1 MTEDTTFKDGL
12 TNVANALVQRRS
24 GQVTNRISHIK
35 MDEQEMREAAKTGLG
50 NKIVSLKTGYALND
64 TLNFKDVSDK
74 AIYEKHLQKHVKQAV
89 RDMLAYGRG
98 CIVMIEHGAN
108 LAQPRRGEVDLT
120 KTTFKALSGDII
132 RGQTASMDL
141 LSPRYMMPVAY
152 NARGRTFHHSRVIDF
167 TYVNP
172 PETEAAQYFYGGISE
187 FEMIRAQFINDG
199 IVERASGTIVEKNST
214 IFHKMEGFKEQLQS
228 GNDEDII
235 RYYSMLADLRSIY
248 GDGLID
254 ANDDVVSVAQ
264 ALANLADVDQ
274 ITLRRL
280 AMVTGIPVSVLVG
293 EAVRGLNGTGDNER
307 AIMHDTIEALQSD
320 FILEPLNELFAAC
333 GMQYVEF
340 KDNQGGTPNERLD
353 FETKAIENASKL
365 YEMGEDHR
373 KYLQTAGVIEVDT
386 FDEFFAAQE
395 AAEIEVDGNIYESEE
410 ESVDPTKALNGAQ
423 VTAILEIMARVTRGE
438 ITKDTAVRIMQTAF
452 PVSHEEAVQLM
463 ADAIEGEARPS
474 EQD

>member
-12 TNVANALVQRRS
+12 TNVVNALVQRRS

-89 RDMLAYGRG
+89 RDMLAYGRC

-120 KTTFKALSGDII
+120 KTTFKAISGDII

-167 TYVNP
+167 TYVKP
-172 PETEAAQYFYGGISE
+172 PEIEAAQYYYGGISE

-214 IFHKMEGFKEQLQS
+214 VFHKMEGFKEQLQS
-228 GNDEDII
+228 GNDEAII
-235 RYYSMLADLRSIY
+235 RYYS
-248 GDGLID
+248 
-254 ANDDVVSVAQ
+254 
-264 ALANLADVDQ
+264 
-274 ITLRRL
+274 TLRR
-280 AMVTGIPVSVLVG
+280 
-293 EAVRGLNGTGDNER
+293 R
-307 AIMHDTIEALQSD
+307 A
-320 FILEPLNELFAAC
+320 
-333 GMQYVEF
+333 Y
-340 KDNQGGTPNERLD
+340 
-353 FETKAIENASKL
+353 
-365 YEMGEDHR
+365 
-373 KYLQTAGVIEVDT
+373 
-386 FDEFFAAQE
+386 
-395 AAEIEVDGNIYESEE
+395 
-410 ESVDPTKALNGAQ
+410 
-423 VTAILEIMARVTRGE
+423 
-438 ITKDTAVRIMQTAF
+438 
-452 PVSHEEAVQLM
+452 
-463 ADAIEGEARPS
+463 
-474 EQD
+474 